1 MKTAI
6 ITGIGGQDG
15 AYLAQHLL
23 QQGYR
28 VVGTTRSVASFDDYR
43 LRYLGI
49 HQSVEVIRLRE
60 VNISAMADILFT
72 YQPDEVYN
80 LTAQSSVSASFKDPF
95 DTIEYNVLTVLAWVK
110 AISDYAPHTRF
121 YQASSSEMFGN
132 ISPEVLPLKENVI
145 FHPAS
150 PYGISKA
157 TAHWISVNY
166 RESHHLY
173 CANGIL
179 FNHESSL
186 RGFGYVIKKILSH
199 LIRIHRTGIAQ
210 PLQVGNTSIKRDWG
224 YAPEYA
230 KAMHLVLQQ
239 VASDDYLI
247 CSGNV
252 WTLDEFIDAACLRL
266 NLDKDQIIKHDPAL
280 FRPNELL
287 AIYGDP
293 TKAKSM
299 LGWQYNI
306 SNLQLLDLLIRDEI
320 HFQEWQETNHSK

>member
-28 VVGTTRSVASFDDYR
+28 VVGTTRSVATFEDYR

-49 HQSVEVIRLRE
+49 HLSVEIIRLRE
-60 VNISAMADILFT
+60 VNISAMADLLFT

-80 LTAQSSVSASFKDPF
+80 LTAQSSVAASFKDPF

-157 TAHWISVNY
+157 TAHWIAVNY
-166 RESHHLY
+166 RESHQLY
-173 CANGIL
+173 CACGIL
-179 FNHESSL
+179 FNHESPL
-186 RGFGYVIKKILSH
+186 RGFAYVIKKILSH
-199 LIRIHRTGIAQ
+199 LVTIHRTGIDR
-210 PLQVGNTSIKRDWG
+210 PLLVGNTSIKKRLG
-224 YAPEYA
+224 LCTRVCQS
-230 KAMHLVLQQ
+230 H
-239 VASDDYLI
+239 ASRI
-247 CSGNV
+247 ATGR
-252 WTLDEFIDAACLRL
+252 LR
-266 NLDKDQIIKHDPAL
+266 
-280 FRPNELL
+280 
-287 AIYGDP
+287 
-293 TKAKSM
+293 
-299 LGWQYNI
+299 
-306 SNLQLLDLLIRDEI
+306 
-320 HFQEWQETNHSK
+320 